1 MTLAAMENSDRFR
14 ALFDSNY
21 QSGKFVTPKTRIP
34 VVGPDEWSL
43 FANSHCLVFSFGYFS
58 EIKEQLI
65 QKGFAAEKIISLANF
80 FPDEKN

>member
-1 MTLAAMENSDRFR
+1 MENPRRFK

-21 QSGKFVTPKTRIP
+21 RSGKFVTPKTRIP
-34 VVGPDEWSL
+34 VVGPDKWSS

-65 QKGFAAEKIISLANF
+65 QSGFTSEKIISLADF
-80 FPDEKN
+80 FLEVKN